1 MAFVPVSVWVVHN
14 QGVYGCVCG
23 RGVNRVLCHHLQ
35 VIHHSATM
43 SKVEVKTKHTPQY
56 IVYSG
61 ELSKKL
67 LQGDLEEVH

>member
-1 MAFVPVSVWVVHN
+1 
-14 QGVYGCVCG
+14 VCG